1 MYRQFNRNDGYKQG
15 DWVCPPSQ
23 TEGTL
28 RACSPSPCALIGSG
42 PLGSSN
48 HNRASEAV
56 HRLTNNLLFYNSY
69 YSFSIIFFFSF
80 SFFFAAPLPV
90 SCSSP
95 PISDR
100 APCLPAC
107 K

>member
-1 MYRQFNRNDGYKQG
+1 MCVCRQFKMLSHIKRCGYKQ
-15 DWVCPPSQ
+15 DDRVCPPSQ

-28 RACSPSPCALIGSG
+28 CSPSPCALIGSG

-69 YSFSIIFFFSF
+69 YSFSIVI
-80 SFFFAAPLPV
+80 FFAAPLPL
-90 SCSSP
+90 SRSSP

-100 APCLPAC
+100 DSCLPVC